1 MDLSSILRGNLFS
14 FPPPPRPFSFLSFSE
29 ITDSTNDNVEADT
42 IPSKST
48 SSTVGTTLIF
58 NMRLF
63 TALHL
68 PFLSL
73 TIIPRLLQQWC
84 LYGSSSLF
92 LFLLMRVKTLTM
104 AHTSNPWD
112 LALLRY
118 TGSIKT
124 LQGRSNW
131 STFLT
136 TQKVTG
142 LLHLSSLY
150 AMPQCTTYTQSLH

>member
-14 FPPPPRPFSFLSFSE
+14 FPPPRPFSFLSFSE

-63 TALHL
+63 AALHL

-84 LYGSSSLF
+84 LYGFFFSLPF
-92 LFLLMRVKTLTM
+92 S
-104 AHTSNPWD
+104 AHESKDTYN
-112 LALLRY
+112 
-118 TGSIKT
+118 GSHIKSLGSCIT
-124 LQGRSNW
+124 EIHWKHQN
-131 STFLT
+131 T
-136 TQKVTG
+136 TRQV
-142 LLHLSSLY
+142 
-150 AMPQCTTYTQSLH
+150 